1 LAVEFFSGLAGI
13 KMNHIPYK
21 GSAPAVTDLMGG
33 QIQVLFDPFSSVYPQ
48 VASGKV
54 RGLAITT
61 PERSKVAPTI
71 PTVNESGYSGVDISS
86 WQGILVPAGTPKE
99 IVKKINAAMNKV
111 LASNEV
117 IEKFAQFSA
126 VPTPWTPE
134 QFGDYIQ
141 KEQARWGKVAKDAG
155 IKPE

>member
-1 LAVEFFSGLAGI
+1 
-13 KMNHIPYK
+13 
-21 GSAPAVTDLMGG
+21 
-33 QIQVLFDPFSSVYPQ
+33 
-48 VASGKV
+48 
-54 RGLAITT
+54 
-61 PERSKVAPTI
+61 
-71 PTVNESGYSGVDISS
+71 
-86 WQGILVPAGTPKE
+86 LVPAGTPKE

>member
-1 LAVEFFSGLAGI
+1 V
-13 KMNHIPYK
+13 
-21 GSAPAVTDLMGG
+21 
-33 QIQVLFDPFSSVYPQ
+33 
-48 VASGKV
+48 
-54 RGLAITT
+54 
-61 PERSKVAPTI
+61 RSKVAPNI

-86 WQGILVPAGTPKE
+86 WQGILVPAGTPKD

-111 LASNEV
+111 LASAEV
-117 IEKFAQFSA
+117 TEKFAQFSA
-126 VPTPWTPE
+126 VPTPWTSE